1 MYTRTWGSESRGGA
15 VTLKLTV
22 LGSCGGYAR
31 PGRACSG
38 YLFELGDS
46 DLVLDIGA
54 GALSNMLKY
63 VEADALD
70 YLVITHLHYDHYV
83 DVYGLLTARRFW
95 ERALPPLPVLAPAG
109 TRQVVGEALSP
120 ESREE
125 FLSCMEFIDA
135 EDRVPVRFAGFEI
148 LPYEAAHSVPAFG
161 YRITAGGRT
170 VCYTGDTDRS
180 ELLVD
185 MAGGAD
191 LFICEATFT
200 SEVKEKIPG
209 HLTASEAGS
218 IAAEAR
224 VGRLLLTHVWP
235 TLDEGRA
242 VEDAESVFGGPVDV
256 AVDGLTLEI

>member
-1 MYTRTWGSESRGGA
+1 

-38 YLFELGDS
+38 YLFQLGES
-46 DLVLDIGA
+46 DLALDIGA
-54 GALSNMLKY
+54 GVLSNMLKY
-63 VEADALD
+63 IEADELD
-70 YLVITHLHYDHYV
+70 YLVISHLHYDHYV

-95 ERALPPLPVLAPAG
+95 ERALPALPVLAPAE
-109 TRQVVGEALSP
+109 TRSVVGEPLSP

-125 FLSCMEFIDA
+125 FLNCMEFIEA
-135 EDRVPVRFAGFEI
+135 EDRVPVGFGGFEI
-148 LPYEAAHSVPAFG
+148 LPFDAEHSLPAYG
-161 YRITAGGRT
+161 YRIESGGRT

-180 ELLVD
+180 GLLVE

-200 SEVKEKIPG
+200 SEVKKKIPG

-218 IAAEAR
+218 IATEAK

-242 VEDAESVFGGPVDV
+242 VEDASSVFGGPVDA
-256 AVDGLTLEI
+256 AVEGLTLEI

>member
-1 MYTRTWGSESRGGA
+1 M
-15 VTLKLTV
+15 TLELTV
-22 LGSCGGYAR
+22 LGSCGAYAR

-38 YLFELGDS
+38 YLFRLGDS

-54 GALSNMLKY
+54 GVLSNMLKY
-63 VEADALD
+63 TGADVLD
-70 YLVITHLHYDHYV
+70 YLVISHLHYDHYV
-83 DVYGLLTARRFW
+83 DIYGLMTARRFW
-95 ERALPPLPVLAPAG
+95 ESALPPLPVLAPAV
-109 TRQVVGEALSP
+109 TRSVVGEPLSP

-125 FLSCMEFIDA
+125 FLDCMEFIDE
-135 EDRVPVRFAGFEI
+135 EDRVPVRFEGFEI
-148 LPYEAAHSVPAFG
+148 RPFKAKHPQPAFG

-170 VCYTGDTDRS
+170 ICYTGDTDRS
-180 ELLVD
+180 ELLAE
-185 MAGGAD
+185 MAEGAD

-200 SEVKEKIPG
+200 SEVREKIPG

-218 IAAEAR
+218 VAAAAK

-242 VEDAESVFGGPVDV
+242 VEDASKVFSGTIDA

>member
-1 MYTRTWGSESRGGA
+1 MTF
-15 VTLKLTV
+15 KLTV

-161 YRITAGGRT
+161 YRITAGGGPSAIRVIRT
-170 VCYTGDTDRS
+170 
-180 ELLVD
+180 
-185 MAGGAD
+185 GAN
-191 LFICEATFT
+191 CWSRWPVVQTYSYA
-200 SEVKEKIPG
+200 
-209 HLTASEAGS
+209 
-218 IAAEAR
+218 
-224 VGRLLLTHVWP
+224 RLLS
-235 TLDEGRA
+235 RA
-242 VEDAESVFGGPVDV
+242 RSRRRYPGTSRRPRR
-256 AVDGLTLEI
+256 EILPPKRA

>member
-1 MYTRTWGSESRGGA
+1 M
-15 VTLKLTV
+15 TLKLTV

-46 DLVLDIGA
+46 YLVLDIGA
-54 GALSNMLKY
+54 GVLSNMLKY

-70 YLVITHLHYDHYV
+70 YLVISHLHYDHYV

-95 ERALPPLPVLAPAG
+95 EHALSPLPVLAPAE
-109 TRQVVGEALSP
+109 TRRVVGEPLSP

-125 FLSCMEFIDA
+125 FLGCMEVIDA
-135 EDRVPVRFAGFEI
+135 RNRVPVRFDGFEI
-148 LPYEAAHSVPAFG
+148 LPYKAAHSVPAFG
-161 YRITAGGRT
+161 YRITAAGRT

-180 ELLVD
+180 ELLVE
-185 MAGGAD
+185 MAEGVD

-200 SEVKEKIPG
+200 SEVREKIPG
-209 HLTASEAGS
+209 HLTASEAGKV
-218 IAAEAR
+218 AAEAE
-224 VGRLLLTHVWP
+224 VGKLLLTHVWP

-242 VEDAESVFGGPVDV
+242 AEDAESVFNGPVDI
-256 AVDGLTLEI
+256 AVEDLTLEI